1 MKLLLLPLALLLS
14 QSSIAQD
21 KFFTRTGHIWF
32 FSSTPVEDIEAHSRQ
47 VSSILDVATGEIVYS
62 LQMRSFEFEKAL
74 MEEHFNENY
83 VESEKFPKATFK
95 GKIKNFD
102 EINLSE
108 TGTYEV
114 VVAGDLT
121 IHGVTNQI
129 ETDGTLKVNGEKI
142 HGKSTFTL
150 PVADYDIEIPKVVQD
165 NIAKEIEINV
175 DINYEPYN
183 Q

>member
-1 MKLLLLPLALLLS
+1 MKSLFITLALFLS
-14 QSSIAQD
+14 LTTIAQD

-47 VSSILDVATGEIVYS
+47 VSSILDVSTGEIVYS

-83 VESEKFPKATFK
+83 VESDKFPKATFK
-95 GKIKNFD
+95 GKIMNFD
-102 EINLSE
+102 DINLSE
-108 TGTYEV
+108 DGTYEV

-121 IHGVTNQI
+121 IHGVTNSV
-129 ETDGTLKVNGEKI
+129 ETEGTLKVDGDKI
-142 HGKSTFTL
+142 DGKSTFTIL
-150 PVADYDIEIPKVVQD
+150 VADYDIEIPKVVQD